1 MLLKIRNFVLLS
13 STVFL
18 FSGCFFTKQVRST
31 GYYSPTPS
39 GSYIQGN
46 EEIKNSPAMHR
57 ATMRPYQVF
66 GKWYHPTTAGVGD
79 EQRGIASWYGPK
91 FHGKKTSNGEIYNMH
106 AITAA
111 HKTLPMNT
119 IVRVDN
125 LDNGKS
131 VVVRVNDR
139 GPFVGDRIIDLS
151 YAAAGA
157 IDMQK
162 KGLANVKLTIL
173 GFHGKV
179 ATTEAEKQEKASVSS
194 YYIQVGAFRNYSGA
208 KITQDKFKMILDG
221 NYNVI
226 IKEGEFEDK
235 PIHRVWLSGFRSI
248 EEANDFKAANNLDG
262 AMIIAE

>member
-1 MLLKIRNFVLLS
+1 MLLAINKILILVFVI
-13 STVFL
+13 FA
-18 FSGCFFTKQVRST
+18 FSGCFTKKTPSR
-31 GYYSPTPS
+31 GYYTPTPPS
-39 GSYIQGN
+39 NVQYDTS
-46 EEIKNSPAMHR
+46 EEIRNSPAMHR
-57 ATMRPYQVF
+57 ATMRSYQVF
-66 GKWYHPTTAGVGD
+66 GKWYHPTTASVGD
-79 EQRGIASWYGPK
+79 TQKGIASWYGPK

-106 AITAA
+106 AVTAA

-131 VVVRVNDR
+131 VIVRVNDR

-151 YAAAGA
+151 FAAAGA

-162 KGLANVKLTIL
+162 KGLANVNLTIL

-179 ATTEAEKQEKASVSS
+179 ASTQAEKNETATVSS
-194 YYIQVGAFRNYSGA
+194 YYVQVGAFRNYSGA

-226 IKEGEFEDK
+226 IKEGDFEDK
-235 PIHRVWLSGFRSI
+235 PIHRVWISGFRSI
-248 EEANDFKAANNLDG
+248 DEANDFKSANSLDG

>member
-1 MLLKIRNFVLLS
+1 LSLAINKILILVFVI
-13 STVFL
+13 FA
-18 FSGCFFTKQVRST
+18 FSGCFTKKTPSR
-31 GYYSPTPS
+31 GYYTPTPPS
-39 GSYIQGN
+39 NVQYDTS
-46 EEIKNSPAMHR
+46 EEIRNSPAMHR
-57 ATMRPYQVF
+57 ATMRSYQVF
-66 GKWYHPTTAGVGD
+66 GKWYHPTTASVGD
-79 EQRGIASWYGPK
+79 TQKGIASWYGPK
-91 FHGKKTSNGEIYNMH
+91 FHGQKTSNGEIYNMH
-106 AITAA
+106 AVTAA

-131 VVVRVNDR
+131 VIVRVNDR

-151 YAAAGA
+151 FAAAGA

-162 KGLANVKLTIL
+162 KGLANVNLTIL

-179 ATTEAEKQEKASVSS
+179 ASTQAEKNETATVSS
-194 YYIQVGAFRNYSGA
+194 YYVQVGAFRNYSGA

-226 IKEGEFEDK
+226 IKEGDFEDK
-235 PIHRVWLSGFRSI
+235 PIHRVWISGFRSI
-248 EEANDFKAANNLDG
+248 DEANDFKSANSLDG

>member
-1 MLLKIRNFVLLS
+1 MLLAINKILIVIFVI
-13 STVFL
+13 FA
-18 FSGCFFTKQVRST
+18 FSGCFSKKTYSQ
-31 GYYSPTPS
+31 GYYNNTPS
-39 GSYIQGN
+39 NNVQYNKN

-57 ATMRPYQVF
+57 ATMRSYQVF
-66 GKWYHPTTAGVGD
+66 GKWYHPTTASVGD
-79 EQRGIASWYGPK
+79 TQKGIASWYGPK

-106 AITAA
+106 AVTAA

-131 VVVRVNDR
+131 VIVRVNDR
-139 GPFVGDRIIDLS
+139 GPFVGNRIIDLS
-151 YAAAGA
+151 FAAAGA

-162 KGLANVKLTIL
+162 KGLANVNLTIL

-179 ATTEAEKQEKASVSS
+179 ATTQEEKSEKATVSS
-194 YYIQVGAFRNYSGA
+194 YYVQVGAFRNYSGA

-226 IKEGEFEDK
+226 IKEGDFEDK
-235 PIHRVWLSGFRSI
+235 PIHRVWISGFRSI
-248 EEANDFKAANNLDG
+248 EEANDFKSANSLDG